1 MVNICNRIN
10 PNNNSFNNT
19 NLNKIINNITLDSST
34 LHKLSKSGL
43 IKKIT
48 YSQYVIT
55 KEGLEIINQN
65 N

>member
-1 MVNICNRIN
+1 MGNICNRLN
-10 PNNNSFNNT
+10 PNDNSFNNI
-19 NLNKIINNITLDSST
+19 NLNKLINNIPLDPST
-34 LHKLSKSGL
+34 LHNLSKSGL